1 MRMRKKPNLEP
12 RMERCAAVHTK
23 NPMDKKGK
31 WLDDENKYKELHLEI
46 GCGKGRFTVGTARE
60 NEDALLVAIEKVAD
74 ALVIAM
80 ERTVDEKL
88 ENVQYICGDA
98 TNLTDMFEQGEIS
111 RIYINFCDPWPKTRD
126 AKRRLTSPNFL
137 EIYTKVLKSDGEI
150 HFKTDNSP
158 LFEYS
163 VKSFEKSG
171 WILSEVTRDLH
182 ENGECG
188 VMTDYETKFHNLGV
202 KINRCVAVF
211 GGNKE

>member
-12 RMERCAAVHTK
+12 RMERCASIHTK
-23 NPMDKKGK
+23 FPEDFKGK
-31 WLDDENKYKELHLEI
+31 WLENKNNMNELHLEI
-46 GCGKGRFTVGTARE
+46 GCGKGRFTVGTAE
-60 NEDALLVAIEKVAD
+60 STPDALLVAIEKVAD

-80 ERTVDEKL
+80 ERTVESKL
-88 ENVQYICGDA
+88 ENVQYICADA
-98 TNLTDMFEQGEIS
+98 TNLTEMFESGEVS

-137 EIYTKVLKSDGEI
+137 ELYTKVLAPNGEI

-163 VKSFEKSG
+163 VKSFERSG

-182 ENGECG
+182 ENGVCG

-211 GGNKE
+211 GGAKE